1 MKYIKMTIF
10 ESVVAFLLAFFTV
23 FSPVIRT
30 SADGAGEISGV
41 MEDLQSA
48 ENFDAWDYPSIADDY
63 SLQVIQIAESAQ
75 GRLFVYVYQPSHWTK
90 DLQATTLR
98 VGLPQVGVETTYKD
112 YTLKL
117 TSTAGVF
124 DKYEVTGLELPTG
137 AARYY
142 ELVAIHRAFDGSIDD
157 EPETETEQETQE
169 VVYEVAQTWRAETTE
184 SGVKYAVSVLDVIE
198 VTAKVVGYIRYDQ
211 PSIWFDKSCDSHFV
225 AFSID
230 RKIDNLTSASVDYT
244 ATATKE
250 EYSAAGFGAVDMG
263 DGTTLIKNYRYT
275 YGEPQKKRAE
285 LSADKKLTFD
295 GSGFLVSKNYEWKE
309 ISTTDEFI
317 KSDETVKFTTGA
329 AADLSNTDYVLRFHA
344 SEYDIY
350 GVNGATWTK
359 EYEKVENVTILRLG
373 FDVDGVAYNLG
384 VVDNKQSGGQLG
396 EDKENMA
403 WWVYVLI
410 CAAIVFAFFFIVLPL
425 LKVLFKILFVP
436 ADIVDFFAGF
446 GGRRK

>member
-1 MKYIKMTIF
+1 M
-10 ESVVAFLLAFFTV
+10 
-23 FSPVIRT
+23 
-30 SADGAGEISGV
+30 
-41 MEDLQSA
+41 
-48 ENFDAWDYPSIADDY
+48 
-63 SLQVIQIAESAQ
+63 
-75 GRLFVYVYQPSHWTK
+75 
-90 DLQATTLR
+90 
-98 VGLPQVGVETTYKD
+98 
-112 YTLKL
+112 
-117 TSTAGVF
+117 
-124 DKYEVTGLELPTG
+124 
-137 AARYY
+137 
-142 ELVAIHRAFDGSIDD
+142 
-157 EPETETEQETQE
+157 
-169 VVYEVAQTWRAETTE
+169 
-184 SGVKYAVSVLDVIE
+184 
-198 VTAKVVGYIRYDQ
+198 VGYIRYDKQ
-211 PSIWFDKSCDSHFV
+211 SVWFDKSCDSHFL

-295 GSGFLVSKNYEWKE
+295 ASGFLVSKFYEWKE

-350 GVNGATWTK
+350 GVTSATWTK

-396 EDKENMA
+396 EDKEDMA
-403 WWVYVLI
+403 WWIYVLI
-410 CAAIVFAFFFIVLPL
+410 CAAVVLVFLFVVVPL
-425 LKVLFKILFVP
+425 LRLVFGILDLPARFV
-436 ADIVDFFAGF
+436 DWLAGL
-446 GGRRK
+446 GGK